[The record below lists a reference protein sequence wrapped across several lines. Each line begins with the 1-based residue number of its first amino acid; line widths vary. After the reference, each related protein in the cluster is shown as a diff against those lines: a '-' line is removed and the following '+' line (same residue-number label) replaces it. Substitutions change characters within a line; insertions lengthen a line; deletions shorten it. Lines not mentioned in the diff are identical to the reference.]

1 MKLPAR
7 TSVACS
13 QTVRVLASQKR
24 KDKQSQEEGEEEEKL
39 EEDEEVDGGI
49 EAIQLEGKAAPEI

>member
-1 MKLPAR
+1 M
-7 TSVACS
+7 
-13 QTVRVLASQKR
+13 RVLASQKR